1 VTSVGY
7 SQVSSAIDHVV
18 TQYHYDHI
26 PLVVAEGG
34 WSMADGFGFQMK
46 YTVNFERATVEF
58 DLAGD
63 PVLRLIEPGKE
74 PRGIEIAETM
84 GYQLEIK
91 YLVDCI
97 RHNRQPEI
105 ITVADAAEALR
116 IIEAEVESVKTGQRV
131 ELAAGPT

>member
-1 VTSVGY
+1 
-7 SQVSSAIDHVV
+7 
-18 TQYHYDHI
+18 
-26 PLVVAEGG
+26 
-34 WSMADGFGFQMK
+34 MADGFGFQMK